1 MTDRKLQAL
10 FGSVLGPRQAPQ
22 KPVTVVT
29 LSIEAIGD
37 DLIQLFRRHG
47 PDLAGTHIG
56 PERRW
61 RLLLE
66 YERIRGHRPWV
77 ARVTGLRRDGSFE
90 RQFLEG
96 RKDYSQA
103 NSVGS
108 RGIYYH
114 YHLPPGL
121 YEVNH
126 PETWKRCRRYFA
138 RVAGG
143 ILSEITEEEVRR
155 CLH

>member
-10 FGSVLGPRQAPQ
+10 FGSVLGARHAPQ
-22 KPVTVVT
+22 KPPIVVT

-37 DLIQLFRRHG
+37 DLHQLFRRFG
-47 PDLAGTHIG
+47 PDLAGTHIS
-56 PERRW
+56 PERKI

-66 YERIRGHRPWV
+66 YHQRRGHRPWV
-77 ARVTGLRRDGSFE
+77 ARITGLLRDGTLE
-90 RQFLEG
+90 RRFLDG

-126 PETWKRCRRYFA
+126 PEIWKRCRRYFA

-143 ILSEITEEEVRR
+143 VLSEIPEEEVRR
-155 CLH
+155 CLA